1 MDKKFAVLNML
12 SEIVMSFVMSISS
25 PQIHIYFMGL
35 VSPQLLA
42 FVNMLTL
49 GIGVCTASSVN
60 SDRFIKYYHEHFLA
74 IIIIDVISFCTFSL
88 VGENWVEVRFI
99 GFAVLNALS
108 TSIWSIVCKNMI
120 NNTYSGTKLTKFNS
134 NCKTAGL
141 VSGFIGSGILLCITI
156 EIPVHI
162 CILMQCVAMITT
174 GVIEYAM
181 YRVFEKRK
189 KVVENVGSE

>member
-12 SEIVMSFVMSISS
+12 SEIVMAFMMSISS

-60 SDRFIKYYHEHFLA
+60 SDRFI
-74 IIIIDVISFCTFSL
+74 
-88 VGENWVEVRFI
+88 

-108 TSIWSIVCKNMI
+108 TSIWGIVCKNMI